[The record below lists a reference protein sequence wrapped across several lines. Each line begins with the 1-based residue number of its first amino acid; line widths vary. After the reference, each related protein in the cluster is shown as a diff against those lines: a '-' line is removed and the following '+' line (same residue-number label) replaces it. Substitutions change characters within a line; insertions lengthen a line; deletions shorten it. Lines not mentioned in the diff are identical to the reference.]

1 MQAWRRVP
9 SKWEISSPNKDG
21 SWEAAQKELANQGER
36 DALPIVGRADGNMMW
51 TVHLGGLL
59 LPWVCHQ

>member
-36 DALPIVGRADGNMMW
+36 DALPIVGRADGNMMC
-51 TVHLGGLL
+51 TVHLGGLP